1 MKNRNVL
8 VVGTLMVLGAGFA
21 LNTASADIGTV
32 AAVNQQMDGTP
43 PQRETRKLII
53 GDKVVSNER
62 VQTSDIGSG
71 QLLFVDQTSLTV
83 ASNSDIVLDRY
94 IFDPEKKAGDVA
106 MSIAR
111 GSVRFIGGLITKKST
126 AVIRTPTSTIGIRG
140 GMALIEVDEA
150 GTRVTNVA
158 SISVTVETYG
168 DADGDGFDDGPA
180 GSGEETGEGGGARQP
195 ESRVVL
201 TRTSATAT
209 SDETG
214 TTYAGI
220 ASDQQIAAAY
230 QSFEG
235 GGDGGIV
242 SAPNSETTNGGAD
255 TIATINSQETGGVN
269 NAPVTTDGSLNA
281 EQFTPEQTD
290 PNTANQDDNSVADQI
305 AAEEPIT
312 DGTDSSSFVETT
324 GDAPLP
330 PPDPVQDPIDDP
342 MFGALPDPAD
352 IASLTGTAV
361 YNGIA
366 VGSLTDTK
374 GVLPPVDVTGTSLLQ
389 YDFARRN
396 GALQLN
402 IGPGSFTVDV
412 NAGAANAAQFSGS
425 NAIFGGPDSLSAQ
438 GGFRSTQTDPAA
450 SVEGTFNLDLQTQ
463 SQAINGTFNGDR

>member
-1 MKNRNVL
+1 MKHRNAL
-8 VVGTLMVLGAGFA
+8 IVGTILVLGAAFA
-21 LNTASADIGTV
+21 LTPATADIGTV

-43 PQRETRKLII
+43 PQRETRQLLL
-53 GDKVVSNER
+53 GDNVVSNER
-62 VQTSDIGSG
+62 VQTSDVGTG

-83 ASNSDIVLDRY
+83 ASNSDIVLDKY

-106 MSIAR
+106 LSIAR

-140 GMALIEVDEA
+140 GMALIEVDEN

-158 SISVTVETYG
+158 SVSVTVETYG
-168 DADGDGFDDGPA
+168 DADGDGIDDGPTDPNA
-180 GSGEETGEGGGARQP
+180 ASSESGGERQP
-195 ESRVVL
+195 ESKVVL

-209 SDETG
+209 SDATG
-214 TTYAGI
+214 TTYTGI
-220 ASDQQIAAAY
+220 ANDEQLAAAY
-230 QSFEG
+230 QAFEG
-235 GGDGGIV
+235 GGDGGLV
-242 SAPNSETTNGGAD
+242 SAPNSETVNGGAD
-255 TIATINSQETGGVN
+255 TVATNNSQETGGVSN
-269 NAPVTTDGSLNA
+269 TPATTDGSVSTEDNPP
-281 EQFTPEQTD
+281 QQTD
-290 PNTANQDDNSVADQI
+290 PNSDNQNVNPIAQQI
-305 AAEEPIT
+305 SNEGSDP
-312 DGTDSSSFVETT
+312 DGTDLPFIDLTE
-324 GDAPLP
+324 ALP
-330 PPDPVQDPIDDP
+330 PPLLESSPELVFDPI
-342 MFGALPDPAD
+342 PDPAD

-402 IGPGSFTVDV
+402 IGPGTFTVDV
-412 NAGAANAAQFSGS
+412 NADAANAARFSGN

-438 GGFRSTQTDPAA
+438 GGFRSTQADVAA

-463 SQAINGTFNGDR
+463 TQVISGTFNGDR